1 MLKKPAVLKSLLL
14 LKSYAKFSL
23 PRLLKCMKEVSR
35 RHVTRKKGDAD
46 NLKITQKLQLRVG
59 EEERIS
65 RLTKT
70 KDSGEA

>member
-1 MLKKPAVLKSLLL
+1 MHEGSKQKK
-14 LKSYAKFSL
+14 
-23 PRLLKCMKEVSR
+23 SR